1 MKIAVYLGGT
11 SMERD
16 VSLTS
21 GKNIGEALA
30 SLGHDILYVDPAFP
44 PEYITS
50 SLDGNIDVDVEPPTL
65 EEVRELHHEHIFR
78 LLLDERIATC
88 DFHFIGLHGGI
99 GENGLLQGMFEH
111 LGYHFNGPGF
121 SASAVA
127 MDKHLSKQVMIAQK
141 IPTPTWTMIRQNRW
155 KKESEKILAAIQS
168 KYALPVVIKPNSQGS
183 TIGLTVLQA
192 FDELQQAI
200 EKAFRYDDRIL
211 IEEYIAG
218 REITA
223 AILNGTPL
231 PLVEIKP
238 KHGIY
243 DYECKYKKGMSEYE
257 APAQILDSLREKIQ
271 SHAFTLYQSIEAKGY
286 SRIDFRLSGEGLP
299 YCLEMNTLPGMTAT
313 SLVPMAARAYG
324 MEFGELLEA
333 IIEYGRES

>member
-1 MKIAVYLGGT
+1 MRIAVYLGGT

-30 SLGHDILYVDPAFP
+30 ALGHEILYVDPAFP
-44 PEYITS
+44 PEQITA
-50 SLDGNIDVDVEPPTL
+50 SLHKNIDVDVEPPTL
-65 EEVRELHHEHIFR
+65 EELRELHHEHIFR
-78 LLLDERIATC
+78 LLLDARIAAC

-121 SASAVA
+121 TASAVA

-141 IPTPTWTMIRQNRW
+141 IPTPTWTMIRLERW
-155 KKESEKILAAIQS
+155 RKEKSAVLEQIQ
-168 KYALPVVIKPNSQGS
+168 KQYQTPLVIKPNSQGS
-183 TIGLTVLQA
+183 TIGLTVLKSL
-192 FDELQQAI
+192 ENLQSAVD
-200 EKAFRYDDRIL
+200 KAFNYDDRIL
-211 IEEYIAG
+211 VEEYIAG

-257 APAQILDSLREKIQ
+257 TPAKVPEELRNRIQAHTFSLYR
-271 SHAFTLYQSIEAKGY
+271 SVEAKGY
-286 SRIDFRLSGEGLP
+286 SRVDFRVSDDGKP
-299 YCLEMNTLPGMTAT
+299 YCLEMNTLPGMTST
-313 SLVPMAARAYG
+313 SLVPMAAKAYG
-324 MEFGELLEA
+324 LEFGELLEA
-333 IIEYGRES
+333 IIQYGRES